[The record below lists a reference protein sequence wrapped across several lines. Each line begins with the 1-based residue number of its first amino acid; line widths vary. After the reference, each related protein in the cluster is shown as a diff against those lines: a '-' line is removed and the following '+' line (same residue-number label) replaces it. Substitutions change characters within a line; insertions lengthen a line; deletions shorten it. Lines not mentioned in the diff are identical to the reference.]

1 MPVLEISLF
10 EHFLHAS
17 FTFVAPMFIEKMKFK
32 LDRTI
37 DHFRKFFSKTFL
49 GSSFHSRLIK
59 KKNIG
64 YVKFY
69 SYRYL
74 FLSEARVGIIDV

>member
-37 DHFRKFFSKTFL
+37 DHFGKFFSFL
-49 GSSFHSRLIK
+49 GSSFHSRLKKK

-69 SYRYL
+69 SCRYL

>member
-37 DHFRKFFSKTFL
+37 DHFRKFFWFL
-49 GSSFHSRLIK
+49 GSSFHSRLIKK

-74 FLSEARVGIIDV
+74 FLNEARVGIIDV

>member
-32 LDRTI
+32 LDHTI
-37 DHFRKFFSKTFL
+37 DHFGKFFSFL